1 MTSPFLQA
9 FLGEGPLH
17 PIMEGLALLGLVV
30 AVGIWIMEFSG
41 WTISRR
47 GFVRNGLKWNATT
60 IAIIAICAA
69 LYIAGRFIQIQFI
82 PGIGGLNP
90 SLSIAQSL
98 AVVFGLPGAI
108 GVTFSMPIG
117 DAISGA
123 LTLGSVA
130 GCLSHTFITWLPYK
144 FATGADLRKPRNLIT
159 FYLWGIIIAPVIHA
173 IVIPGWLDFTH
184 VVPPAVAWGGVT
196 LSILLNQALLPAILS
211 PIYLAILYPIALR
224 RGLYWKQRQNILLED
239 EDEGSM
245 VATATA
251 TDSSSISLEN
261 KQIGE

>member
-1 MTSPFLQA
+1 MTSTFLETL
-9 FLGEGPLH
+9 LGQGPLH
-17 PIMEGLALLGLVV
+17 PVMIALALLGLFV
-30 AVGIWIMEFSG
+30 AVGIWVMEFSG

-60 IAIIAICAA
+60 IAIIAVCAA
-69 LYIAGRFIQIQFI
+69 LYIAGRPIQIQFI

-130 GCLSHTFITWLPYK
+130 GFLSHTFITWIPYK
-144 FATGADLRKPRNLIT
+144 LVTGADLRKPLNLVT
-159 FYLWGIIIAPVIHA
+159 FYFWGIIVAPIIHA

-196 LSILLNQALLPAILS
+196 PAILINQGLLPAILS
-211 PIYLAILYPIALR
+211 PIFLAILYPIAVR
-224 RGLYWKQRQNILLED
+224 RGLYWKQRYAVTQEEEAAAD
-239 EDEGSM
+239 YGSP
-245 VATATA
+245 ATPATEPPSA
-251 TDSSSISLEN
+251 TSE
-261 KQIGE
+261 Q

>member
-1 MTSPFLQA
+1 MNAPFLQV

-17 PIMEGLALLGLVV
+17 PVMIGLALLGLVV
-30 AVGIWIMEFSG
+30 AVGIWIMEFAG
-41 WTISRR
+41 WTISRH

-60 IAIIAICAA
+60 IAIIAVCAA
-69 LYIAGRFIQIQFI
+69 LYIAGRVIQIQFI

-130 GCLSHTFITWLPYK
+130 GCLSHTFITWIPYK

-159 FYLWGIIIAPVIHA
+159 FYFWGIIVAPVIHA

-211 PIYLAILYPIALR
+211 PIYLAILYPIAVR
-224 RGLYWKQRQNILLED
+224 RGLYWKQRQHVPQED
-239 EDEGSM
+239 EDM
-245 VATATA
+245 VAVAASDT
-251 TDSSSISLEN
+251 SSITLKN
-261 KQIGE
+261 KEVSE

>member
-1 MTSPFLQA
+1 M
-9 FLGEGPLH
+9 
-17 PIMEGLALLGLVV
+17 IGLALFGMVV
-30 AVGIWIMEFSG
+30 AVGIWIMEFAG

-60 IAIIAICAA
+60 IAIIAVCAA
-69 LYIAGRFIQIQFI
+69 LYIAGRPLQVQFI

-123 LTLGSVA
+123 LTLGSLA
-130 GCLSHTFITWLPYK
+130 GFLGHTFITYVPYK
-144 FATGADLRKPRNLIT
+144 IATGADLRKPLNLLT
-159 FYLWGIIIAPVIHA
+159 FYLGGIIIGPVIHA
-173 IVIPGWLDFTH
+173 IIVPGWLDFTH

-196 LSILLNQALLPAILS
+196 LSILMNQAAIPAVLS
-211 PIYLAILYPIALR
+211 PIYLAILYPIAYSK
-224 RGLYWKQRQNILLED
+224 GFYWKQRQLTTQQEED
-239 EDEGSM
+239 D
-245 VATATA
+245 
-251 TDSSSISLEN
+251 DSSSAISVTEPTTTS
-261 KQIGE
+261 KQ

>member
-1 MTSPFLQA
+1 MFSPFLEA
-9 FLGEGPLH
+9 LLGQGPLH
-17 PIMEGLALLGLVV
+17 PVMIGLALLGLVV
-30 AVGIWIMEFSG
+30 AVGIWVMEFAG

-60 IAIIAICAA
+60 IAIIAVCAA
-69 LYIAGRFIQIQFI
+69 LYIAGRPIQIQFI

-130 GCLSHTFITWLPYK
+130 GFLSHTYVTWLPYK
-144 FATGADLRKPRNLIT
+144 MVREPNFKIPAAVASY
-159 FYLWGIIIAPVIHA
+159 FLWGIIIGPIIHS

-184 VVPPAVAWGGVT
+184 VLPPAVAWGAVT
-196 LSILLNQALLPAILS
+196 PAILLNHMITAIVVA
-211 PIYLAILYPIALR
+211 PILMVILYPIVKA
-224 RGLYWKQRQNILLED
+224 RGLYWHDRYQPGTAAKP
-239 EDEGSM
+239 M
-245 VATATA
+245 VQTKTA
-251 TDSSSISLEN
+251 
-261 KQIGE
+261 